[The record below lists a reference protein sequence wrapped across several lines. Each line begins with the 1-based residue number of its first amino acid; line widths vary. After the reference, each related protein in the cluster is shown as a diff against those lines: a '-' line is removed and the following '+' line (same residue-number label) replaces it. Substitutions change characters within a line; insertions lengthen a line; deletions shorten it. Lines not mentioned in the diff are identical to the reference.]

1 MQARTERQLGIA
13 AALALTAATFVMPG
27 ISTQVAQN
35 ETAQTGHVQIA
46 SSQALEGGQGFEGGQ
61 AFSTGLRH
69 FVTMRNEAQ
78 KPIRYE

>member
-35 ETAQTGHVQIA
+35 ESAQAERVQLA
-46 SSQALEGGQGFEGGQ
+46 SAENLRTE
-61 AFSTGLRH
+61 LRH
-69 FVTMRNEAQ
+69 FVNLGDAMPKLQFAE
-78 KPIRYE
+78 

>member
-35 ETAQTGHVQIA
+35 ESAQTAHVQMA
-46 SSQALEGGQGFEGGQ
+46 SSQAFD
-61 AFSTGLRH
+61 AGLRY
-69 FVTMRNEAQ
+69 FVTMRNDTQES
-78 KPIRYE
+78 IRYE